1 MFWKR
6 DAMKETLSE
15 DILRKKKRAFI
26 VLGNG
31 FTIDFLQHYATVI
44 DSTITERIDVCNLFR
59 LGDRI
64 NSPWDR
70 KPGLL
75 SYKNFPTLWML
86 GARPSNTA
94 EESVA
99 LIADIITCANVY
111 LGFLNKNRVNTK
123 INTTIAK
130 RWISSQYLRAYSELL
145 VYLKYL
151 FCYYNTYITDGDL
164 HSYLKKE
171 KWWGWL
177 KFFESIKNNNYQTI
191 DIVTYNYDVWLERI
205 FDILGIKY
213 NIETLEK
220 YDGREPDK
228 SRQEVI
234 VRIIK
239 PHGSISFLSNA
250 SSVTVDQ
257 NELDAMSYDERMD
270 YIIENIEGLN
280 FQNAEIVLRKPRI
293 ENCENCVIIPPS
305 GEAHRFGNK
314 DFWAR
319 EMRQIAEDRTRYIGI
334 HAARKVDVVLCGI
347 SYGYVDR
354 EEIDELL
361 VNLYHDIDLTLVNP
375 RPARELN
382 AVLTSLFK
390 NYRLQSSSTNIGDI
404 LLGGTY

>member
-1 MFWKR
+1 MFWKFWKSN
-6 DAMKETLSE
+6 AMKETLSE
-15 DILRKKKRAFI
+15 DILRKKKDALI

-31 FTIDFLQHYATVI
+31 FTIDFLKHYANVI
-44 DSTITERIDVCNLFR
+44 DATISERIDVSNLFR

-94 EESVA
+94 AESVA
-99 LIADIITCANVY
+99 LITDIITCANVY
-111 LGFLNKNRVNTK
+111 LGFINKNKINTK
-123 INTTIAK
+123 INDTIAK

-151 FCYYNTYITDGDL
+151 FCYYNSYITDDDL
-164 HSYLKKE
+164 CSYLKKE
-171 KWWGWL
+171 QKWGWL
-177 KFFESIKNNNYQTI
+177 NFFRDINGNNYQEI
-191 DIVTYNYDVWLERI
+191 DVVTYNYDVWLERI
-205 FDILGIKY
+205 FDVLGVQY
-213 NIETLEK
+213 YIEDPDR
-220 YDGREPDK
+220 YDGRICG
-228 SRQEVI
+228 SRQG

-239 PHGSISFLSNA
+239 PHGSISFHSRG
-250 SSVTVDQ
+250 SSVTVDK
-257 NELDAMSYDERMD
+257 NKFDAMSYDDRMD
-270 YIIENIEGLN
+270 YIIENLEELNSQSAGIE
-280 FQNAEIVLRKPRI
+280 LRKPGL
-293 ENCENCVIIPPS
+293 EDCESCMIIPPS
-305 GEAHRFGNK
+305 GEAQRIENEKSWSQKLRG
-314 DFWAR
+314 
-319 EMRQIAEDRTRYIGI
+319 IAEARARYIGR
-334 HAARKVDVVLCGI
+334 HAARKADVVLCGI

-361 VNLYHDIDLTLVNP
+361 ANLYYDIDFTLVNP

-390 NYRLQSSSTNIGDI
+390 NYRLQSSSTSIGDI